1 MGAEIGL
8 SFKLNIGSTD
18 SFRLGLNLKLVG
30 MNPLNVMV
38 KKPTCD
44 FGQNEKNWNVG
55 WSLHETEKDASCQG
69 LDIGVIHLV
78 RTQNFPKKLITFL
91 TP

>member
-1 MGAEIGL
+1 MNLGAEIGL

-18 SFRLGLNLKLVG
+18 SFRLGLNLKVVG

-44 FGQNEKNWNVG
+44 FGQNKKNWNVG
-55 WSLHETEKDASCQG
+55 WSKNYMK
-69 LDIGVIHLV
+69 
-78 RTQNFPKKLITFL
+78 RKKMHHARDWI
-91 TP
+91 